1 MLRLAVSLLSVIAL
15 AGCAVVDLAAHGVK
29 RYEKTKEQEQTAGAS
44 GQQSAAA
51 ETSRNDEPM
60 RDVGYGASVEPASSG
75 GAIQS
80 QPLD

>member
-1 MLRLAVSLLSVIAL
+1 MARWILPLLSVIAL
-15 AGCAVVDLAAHGVK
+15 AGCAVVDLTAHGVK
-29 RYEKTKEQEQTAGAS
+29 RYEKSKEQERAAGQPG
-44 GQQSAAA
+44 GQPATM

-60 RDVGYGASVEPASSG
+60 RDAGYGQPVEPASVG

>member
-1 MLRLAVSLLSVIAL
+1 MARWILPLLSVIAL
-15 AGCAVVDLAAHGVK
+15 TGCAVVDLAAHGVK

-44 GQQSAAA
+44 GQQPAAVEA
-51 ETSRNDEPM
+51 SRNDEPM